1 LSEVVTEATKAFED
15 YNYARALEQTES
27 FFWFFTDD
35 YVELVKERAY
45 RDPADDAARS
55 AHATLAT
62 ALSVLHRLFAPVLP
76 FVTEE
81 VWSWWQSGSVHASNW
96 PTVEDLAESSQDG
109 NPALLDAVTAVL
121 TDVRKA
127 KSDAKTS
134 MRTHVVRA
142 AVQGPAEQVRLLQ
155 TAKSDLAAA
164 GRIATLEI
172 SDGSSELAVQV
183 ELAEA

>member
-35 YVELVKERAY
+35 YLELVKERAY
-45 RDPADDAARS
+45 RDPSDQGARS
-55 AHATLAT
+55 ARATLAT
-62 ALSVLHRLFAPVLP
+62 ALSILHRLFAPVLP

-81 VWSWWQSGSVHASNW
+81 VWSWWQEATVHRAAW
-96 PTVEDLAESSQDG
+96 PVPAELAETSAGG

-134 MRTHVVRA
+134 MRTDVARA
-142 AVQGPAEQVRLLQ
+142 AVQGTAEQVRLLL

-164 GRIATLEI
+164 GRIAELEI
-172 SDGSSELAVQV
+172 SDGSAEIAVQV
-183 ELAEA
+183 ELAEV